1 MGGQRSTVVGHPA
14 RTEIHA
20 QLKDGV
26 PAAVVARQHQL
37 SRQAV
42 SRYRASHLGKA
53 DVVQTD
59 DDRASMLKQVKSL
72 YSAVVGLVQEA
83 QQAKH
88 PHKFLLAVA
97 EARRCL
103 GLLSKLMGILS
114 DIPAP
119 AAVNVAVQIDITEL
133 RQVIVTSLRPF
144 PEARQAC
151 AAALVEYDDKK
162 QAEET

>member
-1 MGGQRSTVVGHPA
+1 MTLRLFDS
-14 RTEIHA
+14 HA
-20 QLKDGV
+20 HV
-26 PAAVVARQHQL
+26 QL
-37 SRQAV
+37 SQFD
-42 SRYRASHLGKA
+42 G
-53 DVVQTD
+53 
-59 DDRASMLKQVKSL
+59 DREAMLKQVKSL

-119 AAVNVAVQIDITEL
+119 TVNVAVQVDITEL

-144 PEARQAC
+144 PEAAASV
-151 AAALVEYDDKK
+151 AAALLEFDQRGVE
-162 QAEET
+162 AEG